1 MFKFLKNIFSKSKK
15 GEPLTNKETPAKA
28 EDESSHI
35 EAVKTAPVKSEL
47 KQSFGDDTN
56 KDQLSIPISSIIETL
71 PENLKHFVISKPDK
85 NLTVRIPI
93 ETILPQ
99 ISAGTVKISFGDLKK
114 ISPAGIFLTNTR
126 CENEM
131 VTLPL
136 KEIISRLD
144 ISYFELNPCE
154 EVVIPDDIPSVFTS
168 KTITSNVKP
177 VEPLISKEKKTYR
190 KTKTQPLV
198 EKPANV
204 SEQKVETKPI
214 PFKQT
219 GVSETKCISL
229 KLREIAPYWK
239 DEVANEIESL
249 KLMDTTLNLPI
260 EELTARISTGRVIF
274 NWSKIQGW
282 LLPSP
287 TLPLSNQDIEIE
299 IPLKVLVPLYLPHI
313 KKARKKII
321 TVPEDIPNIFTP
333 EQPSLLKQ
341 KAVVPP
347 EPTEISTEP
356 VKQVVEKKPS
366 EFEEIKPEKAIPP
379 VAKHPGI
386 KSLCELFNKPDKK
399 IWTPNEIIESVVT
412 LPGVSGA
419 MIALKEGLPVVSKL
433 PKDSDPELF
442 AGMLTQIFSRLSQ
455 YANDLNLKKLHGF
468 TLYCEGRPVFVCE
481 RENIYFIVTGNEN
494 EDLPSSLQ
502 LQAIVDELVK
512 MNKK

>member
-1 MFKFLKNIFSKSKK
+1 MFKFLKNIFSKRKK
-15 GEPLTNKETPAKA
+15 GEPLINKETPAKA
-28 EDESSHI
+28 EYESSYT
-35 EAVKTAPVKSEL
+35 EASKTASVKSEFS
-47 KQSFGDDTN
+47 QSLGNNN
-56 KDQLSIPISSIIETL
+56 KEQLLISLSSIIETL
-71 PENLKHFVISKPDK
+71 SENLKHFVINKPD
-85 NLTVRIPI
+85 NTVTVRIPI

-99 ISAGTVKISFGDLKK
+99 ISTGTVKISFGDLKK

-126 CENEM
+126 CDNEP

-136 KEIISRLD
+136 KEIISKLD
-144 ISYFELNPCE
+144 ISHFELNPRE
-154 EVVIPDDIPSVFTS
+154 EVIIPDDIPSLFTS
-168 KTITSNVKP
+168 KGVTSNVKP
-177 VEPLISKEKKTYR
+177 VEPLISKEKKR
-190 KTKTQPLV
+190 FQKAETQPVL
-198 EKPANV
+198 EKPTSV

-219 GVSETKCISL
+219 VVSETKCISL
-229 KLREIAPYWK
+229 KLREIVPYCK

-249 KLMDTTLNLPI
+249 KLTDTTLNLPI
-260 EELTARISTGRVIF
+260 EELTARMSTGRVTF
-274 NWSKIQGW
+274 NWNKIQEW
-282 LLPSP
+282 LLPRP
-287 TLPLSNQDIEIE
+287 TSTLSNQDIEIE

-313 KKARKKII
+313 KKAHKKII
-321 TVPEDIPNIFTP
+321 TVPNDIPNIFTP

-341 KAVVPP
+341 TVLVSP
-347 EPTEISTEP
+347 EPIERPTEP
-356 VKQVVEKKPS
+356 VKPVAEKKPS

-379 VAKHPGI
+379 VAKLSGV
-386 KSLCELFNKPDKK
+386 KSLSELFNKPDKK

-433 PKDSDPELF
+433 PKDLDPEMF

-455 YANDLNLKKLHGF
+455 YANDLNLKNLHGF
-468 TLYCEGRPVFVCE
+468 TLYCEGKPVFVCE